1 MEAKQSNKENNKLS
15 LRERWK
21 MSPKCLRWI
30 NFRGSIYWYALWL
43 VVVLVVLLIASM
55 LLTRN
60 NLDLQN
66 VFVAIFTGAISS
78 TIVTILLQIKQ
89 DKLQN
94 EKKRSIL
101 FDAGFFIKIFT
112 DRYPKIVKNSNHT
125 WVEKYLTVEES
136 IKFLA
141 DIYINQPQLFDTT
154 EIHYLRDIR
163 NNYRFITRLIEVP
176 LKDHKMDQQTD
187 KEIKELLYKISVN
200 IGCLKIYWEELDLIP
215 KD

>member
-1 MEAKQSNKENNKLS
+1 MNSKHNDKKKLS

-21 MSPKCLRWI
+21 LSPRYLRWI

-60 NLDLQN
+60 NPGLQN
-66 VFVAIFTGAISS
+66 IFVAIFTGAISS
-78 TIVTILLQIKQ
+78 TIVTILLQVKQ

-101 FDAGFFIKIFT
+101 FDARYNIKVFTIRYSSLVQNTKISWTDKFIQLDKAINFF
-112 DRYPKIVKNSNHT
+112 S
-125 WVEKYLTVEES
+125 E
-136 IKFLA
+136 
-141 DIYINQPQLFDTT
+141 IYTYQASLFDPT
-154 EIHYLRDIR
+154 EINYLRDIK
-163 NNYRFITRLIEVP
+163 NNYWFILRMIESQN
-176 LKDHKMDQQTD
+176 KDEAKMND
-187 KEIKELLYKISVN
+187 KIGELTGKIAVN
-200 IGCLKIYWEELDLIP
+200 IECLKIYWEDLELIP